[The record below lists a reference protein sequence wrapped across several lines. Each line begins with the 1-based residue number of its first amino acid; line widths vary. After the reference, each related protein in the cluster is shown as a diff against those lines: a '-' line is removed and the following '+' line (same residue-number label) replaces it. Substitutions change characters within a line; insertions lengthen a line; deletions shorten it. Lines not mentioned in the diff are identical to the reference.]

1 MLAKT
6 KVETYLKEAETYND
20 PDRFLVK
27 WAIKNNFLNIDDEI
41 DITNIRGNFDKQII
55 NKYLN
60 QQTYDVFIFSKRG
73 ARGSKR
79 LCNENISLEKAKKIC
94 QSDASKGVNYMAGFA
109 IHGTYQNYREGE
121 PFIIDGDEVVNPVA

>member
-27 WAIKNNFLNIDDEI
+27 WAIKNNYIAIDDEI
-41 DITNIRGNFDKQII
+41 DIANVRGNFGKQII

-94 QSDASKGVNYMAGFA
+94 QSDASRGVSYMAGFA